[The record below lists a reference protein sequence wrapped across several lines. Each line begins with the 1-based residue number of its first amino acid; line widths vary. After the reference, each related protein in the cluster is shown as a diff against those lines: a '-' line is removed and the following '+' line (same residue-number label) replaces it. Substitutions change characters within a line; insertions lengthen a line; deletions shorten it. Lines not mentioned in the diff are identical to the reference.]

1 MRLFLR
7 KFRWLTI
14 ISLLVILSSCSS
26 ASKEAQAYFD
36 DTYDDITEDSAE
48 IERGIEEYVNHII
61 DEEPEKAVKTL
72 NDKVIPEQEALIEKI
87 NDVDLNEEDL
97 IEFNQLAKSVV
108 ETNLDKHQLIKNM
121 LEEIMESID
130 AGNMEDLD
138 LDTQLEKLS
147 DMNEE
152 HVKEIKNYAEMTDQ
166 IVEEY
171 DDLEYED
178 TDSLQEE
185 QLDSLDASELD
196 EEYDQLIAAFVESL
210 DDSSAEGVAVQADED
225 LMQDQGN
232 VSVVLDGEVSIDD
245 TFHLTGKSNLPEGA
259 TVQLQTYHYGSENPN
274 IKEKIEVDPD
284 GSFEWEIDVEEDE
297 LNGEPIKVRVAYLP
311 NSSEN
316 SELQGIYGEEGE
328 KLEGPFVH
336 KYTDIKRTRQGAFA
350 YAYLELNADTTA
362 PLETTE
368 WNAPDDYGDF
378 NVWMEEE
385 SIEIHDGYYDVTM
398 HSNLS
403 ELTKIKVSI
412 EVGDQ
417 IIGSYVSEATVMP
430 DGSFRMMVPRPDIS
444 DSEVNIVIE
453 ASSGASIET
462 EELYG
467 EHGEKFEGDLVKETK
482 KGKDIEYKFNVGEN
496 ADEQD

>member
-36 DTYDDITEDSAE
+36 DTYDDITKESAE
-48 IERGIEEYVNHII
+48 VEKGIEEYVNHII
-61 DEEPEKAVKTL
+61 DAEPEKAVKTL
-72 NDKVIPEQEALIEKI
+72 NEKVIPEQETLIEKI
-87 NDVDLNEEDL
+87 DDVDLNEEDL
-97 IEFNQLAKSVV
+97 IEFNQLAKRVV
-108 ETNLDKHQLIKNM
+108 EINLDKHQLIKDM
-121 LEEIMESID
+121 LEEIMESIE
-130 AGNMEDLD
+130 AGNMEDMD
-138 LDTQLEKLS
+138 LDAQLETLS
-147 DMNEE
+147 EMNEE
-152 HVKEIKNYAEMTDQ
+152 HVKEIKNYADMTDQ

-178 TDSLQEE
+178 TDSLQKE

-210 DDSSAEGVAVQADED
+210 DGSSAEGVTVQADED

-232 VSVVLDGEVSIDD
+232 VAVVFDGEVSIDD
-245 TFHLTGKSNLPEGA
+245 TFHLTGNSNLPEGA

-274 IKEKIEVDPD
+274 LKEKIEVDSD
-284 GSFEWEIDVEEDE
+284 GSFELEVDVEEDE

-328 KLEGPFVH
+328 NLEGPFVH

-362 PLETTE
+362 PLETKE

-385 SIEIHDGYYDVTM
+385 SIEIHDSYYDVTM
-398 HSNLS
+398 NSNLS

-417 IIGSYVSEATVMP
+417 IIGSYVSKATVMP
-430 DGSFRMMVPRPDIS
+430 DGSFRMMIPRPDIG
-444 DSEVNIVIE
+444 DSEVDIVIE

-482 KGKDIEYKFNVGEN
+482 KGKDIEYKFNVGKN